1 MSWWLRRQMRGSHG
15 GYSNKLWALL
25 KLTYICINVYLKIT
39 PSQKNRRNG
48 FLAPRRKKRNVMPLL
63 LLLRVNEN
71 TIYFLVHTR
80 ARVTSCCWMAKAQK
94 VARQTFC
101 TFKSNNGNRKRHPL
115 LCTSSTASVF
125 KHLGPIASSDRLS
138 LLIRSLVIDILI
150 VGAQSWFS
158 GIVSRICVL

>member
-25 KLTYICINVYLKIT
+25 KLTYICINVYSK
-39 PSQKNRRNG
+39 RNV
-48 FLAPRRKKRNVMPLL
+48 NVMPLL

>member
-48 FLAPRRKKRNVMPLL
+48 WGGRREMLCLCCCCVLMRTQFISLYILEPE
-63 LLLRVNEN
+63 LR
-71 TIYFLVHTR
+71 
-80 ARVTSCCWMAKAQK
+80 A
-94 VARQTFC
+94 VAEWQWHRKSRDRHFVL
-101 TFKSNNGNRKRHPL
+101 FKSNNGNRKRHPL
-115 LCTSSTASVF
+115 LCSTSSTASVF